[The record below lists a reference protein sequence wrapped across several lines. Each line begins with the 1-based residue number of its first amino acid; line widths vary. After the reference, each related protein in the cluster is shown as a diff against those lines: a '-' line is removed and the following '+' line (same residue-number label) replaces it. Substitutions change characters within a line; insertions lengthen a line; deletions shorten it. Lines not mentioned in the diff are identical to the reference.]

1 MFTNLLREIYYF
13 FYDILI
19 ILKNLRTDKN
29 FIVILPRLFSLFLK
43 KVFIFDKLNKKLFVQ
58 YIRNKFDIL
67 TVFEI
72 YAEENYSLK
81 KYEISKKIMTNFEKN
96 FRKNLKPLIIDCGSN
111 IGSSTEYFY
120 RIFKNSKVIGV
131 EPNLQSLNFSKN
143 NIISDDYLMINKA
156 ISCENK
162 KVYLDNTLK
171 DNRSSKISENKGDIV
186 DTITVNELINYYGKD
201 CHPFLIKID
210 IEGYE
215 KDLFLKDYSWID
227 KFEIIII
234 EIHDWMY
241 PNSANSYSFFSAML
255 NVMSQKNKRDMI
267 ISGENLISIKITS

>member
-13 FYDILI
+13 FYDILT
-19 ILKNLRTDKN
+19 ILRNLRTDKN

-81 KYEISKKIMTNFEKN
+81 KYEISKKIMTNFEIN
-96 FRKNLKPLIIDCGSN
+96 SRKNLKPLIIDCGSN

-143 NIISDDYLMINKA
+143 NIISDEHLMINKA

-186 DTITVNELINYYGKD
+186 DTITVNELINYYGKE

-267 ISGENLISIKITS
+267 ISGENLISIKNN

>member
-13 FYDILI
+13 FYDILT
-19 ILKNLRTDKN
+19 ILRNLRTDKN
-29 FIVILPRLFSLFLK
+29 FIVILPRLFSFFLK

-81 KYEISKKIMTNFEKN
+81 KYEISNRVMINFEKN
-96 FRKNLKPLIIDCGSN
+96 LRKNLKPLIIDCGSN

-131 EPNLQSLNFSKN
+131 EPNVESLNFSKN
-143 NIISDDYLMINKA
+143 NIISENYLMINKA

-186 DTITVNELINYYGKD
+186 DTITVNELIKYYGKN

-227 KFEIIII
+227 EFEIIII
-234 EIHDWMY
+234 EIHDWMI
-241 PNSANSYSFFSAML
+241 PNSANSYSFFSAMF
-255 NVMSQKNKRDMI
+255 NIMSQKNKRDMI
-267 ISGENLISIKITS
+267 ISGENLISIKNN